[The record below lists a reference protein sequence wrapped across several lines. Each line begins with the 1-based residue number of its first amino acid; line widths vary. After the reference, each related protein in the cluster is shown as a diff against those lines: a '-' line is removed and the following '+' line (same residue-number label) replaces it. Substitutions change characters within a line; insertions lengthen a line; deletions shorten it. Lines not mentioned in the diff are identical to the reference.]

1 MAEESDGMNDAVE
14 GHLVIAVTLATRA
27 AETLAQ
33 IVAERAREAA
43 TASQAQAR
51 QLTARLDAERAAA
64 RASVEGVGGE
74 QWWARAQPEQIA
86 AAWQTTQTW
95 KGLDP
100 DLAATGREIASQ
112 LQARYGIDV
121 DQVRPDPQAL
131 REALAARQ
139 GAQQQDP
146 GAQRTKAGREGLEA
160 VVLVSE
166 ADAADRQ
173 RQSGQVSDVQASG
186 QVADVQA
193 SGQVAYDSAA
203 RREATAERL
212 GKIADPETVRAVMLA
227 DLAQARPAR
236 EAVATKPSAAS
247 LTTSGRSPK
256 VLAPERVKTLG
267 R

>member
-186 QVADVQA
+186 QVA
-193 SGQVAYDSAA
+193 YDSAA